1 MPEAEEKQKE
11 TVDIDTSGP
20 EVEIKLPEEK
30 TKDEDKTYEDERE
43 TKLEDGGVADDT
55 PEKPV
60 EQPAVQGSDKQE
72 SNAKEVEDYSE
83 GVKKRIAK
91 LTKKMREAER
101 QKDEALRYAESVKK
115 ERDQFKSQATSLDK
129 NYATEMEGRIAS
141 SLAAAQAKLAAARES
156 QDSKAEVEA
165 LTAISQLGYEQG
177 KLAELKTAQQMEETA
192 AKDKPQTI
200 AQPKR
205 PASPDPRAEAWA
217 EKNEWFGKD
226 NAMTYTAF
234 DLHRKL
240 TEEEGYDPKSDEY
253 YAEIDKRIRL
263 EFPHK
268 FDTTVEKQTSKPTQ
282 NVASATRSS
291 KTSRKSVRLTSSQ
304 VAIAKKLGVPLEEY
318 AKQLMN
324 TKGVCE
330 TTYEHEGGIGIW
342 KRINQL
348 VRAKLSKVIQQKY
361 NHKLKR
367 LSQKQ
372 DQKFGLHHRT

>member
-1 MPEAEEKQKE
+1 MPETDENK
-11 TVDIDTSGP
+11 TIDIDTSGP
-20 EVEIKLPEEK
+20 EVEVKLPEEK
-30 TKDEDKTYEDERE
+30 TKEEDKTYESSEDNIVTSDSSEE
-43 TKLEDGGVADDT
+43 SSQQPDVQAKDGGSV
-55 PEKPV
+55 
-60 EQPAVQGSDKQE
+60 QPASEQGSDKQKD
-72 SNAKEVEDYSE
+72 NRQEVEEYSE

-101 QKDEALRYAESVKK
+101 QRDEAISFAERTKK
-115 ERDQFKSQATSLDK
+115 ERDEFKTQSISLDK

-141 SLAAAQAKLAAARES
+141 SLAAAQAKLAAARDS

-177 KLAELKTAQQMEETA
+177 KLAELKTAQQMQETA
-192 AKDKPQTI
+192 AKEKPAVPT
-200 AQPKR
+200 QPKR
-205 PASPDPRAEAWA
+205 PSAPDPKAEAWA

-240 TEEEGYDPKSDEY
+240 TEEEGYDPKSDDY
-253 YAEIDKRIRL
+253 YDEIDKRIRL

-291 KTSRKSVRLTSSQ
+291 KTGRKSVRLTSSQ

-324 TKGVCE
+324 TKEV
-330 TTYEHEGGIGIW
+330 
-342 KRINQL
+342 
-348 VRAKLSKVIQQKY
+348 
-361 NHKLKR
+361 
-367 LSQKQ
+367 
-372 DQKFGLHHRT
+372 

>member
-1 MPEAEEKQKE
+1 MPETDENK
-11 TVDIDTSGP
+11 TIDIDTSGP
-20 EVEIKLPEEK
+20 EVEVKLPEEK
-30 TKDEDKTYEDERE
+30 TKEEDKTYESS
-43 TKLEDGGVADDT
+43 EDNIVTSDSSEEPSQQSDVRVEENKTQQGAV
-55 PEKPV
+55 EK
-60 EQPAVQGSDKQE
+60 GSDKQQD
-72 SNAKEVEDYSE
+72 NRQEVEEYSE

-101 QKDEALRYAESVKK
+101 QRDEAISFAERTKK
-115 ERDQFKSQATSLDK
+115 ERDEFKTQSISLDK

-141 SLAAAQAKLAAARES
+141 SLAAAQAKLAAARDS

-177 KLAELKTAQQMEETA
+177 KLAELKTAQQMQETA
-192 AKDKPQTI
+192 AKEKPAVPT
-200 AQPKR
+200 QPKR
-205 PASPDPRAEAWA
+205 PSAPDPKAEAWA

-240 TEEEGYDPKSDEY
+240 TEEEGFDPKSDDY
-253 YAEIDKRIRL
+253 YEEIDKRIRL

-291 KTSRKSVRLTSSQ
+291 KTGRKSVRLTSSQ

-324 TKGVCE
+324 TKEV
-330 TTYEHEGGIGIW
+330 
-342 KRINQL
+342 
-348 VRAKLSKVIQQKY
+348 
-361 NHKLKR
+361 
-367 LSQKQ
+367 
-372 DQKFGLHHRT
+372 